1 MNKKLSELENQY
13 GDTVL
18 RLALYQLL
26 KVGIRAA
33 AELDDGADPDRML
46 AKTDENPIV
55 TPEVQTQM
63 ICCMRELAK
72 LKPDDIF
79 GYVKTDLPLH
89 GITVHEGKNI
99 CVRWNGT
106 DDLILY
112 CTVPGDT
119 DLEKIDEVEKK
130 LDEIVEAY
138 SVEDDKSGDGFDYND
153 AVWEAFLS
161 VGLRPKLTA
170 VDRTIYV

>member
-1 MNKKLSELENQY
+1 MNKKLLKLESKY
-13 GDTVL
+13 GETVL

-26 KVGIRAA
+26 QVGIRTAA
-33 AELDDGADPDRML
+33 KLDDGAETARAL
-46 AKTDENPIV
+46 IKTDENSIV
-55 TPEVQTQM
+55 TPEVQAQ
-63 ICCMRELAK
+63 IIGCVRDLAK

-79 GYVKTDLPLH
+79 GYVKTELPIH

-99 CVRWNGT
+99 CVRWDGT
-106 DDLILY
+106 NDLILY

-119 DLEKIDEVEKK
+119 DLEKIDEVDKK

-138 SVEDDKSGDGFDYND
+138 SVEDDKSGNGFDFDD
-153 AVWEAFLS
+153 AIWKAFLS
-161 VGLRPKLTA
+161 VGLRPKRTA